1 MELRRIVAPVQS
13 PCGSIVRLMPNSIFS
28 RYRQGENR
36 VTATLLALLER
47 LGPEATETLLSTAV
61 EGGDET
67 VHLVRFRN
75 QPVGNKP
82 GVPDGQI
89 RASVNMLFETKVTP
103 RSVNYQQLTRH
114 LRGLDD
120 GSEVQRLYVLTP
132 DVSEPPALARLNDPR
147 VRWMSFLGIHRAI
160 EEFISEGGRVL
171 GERDEFLLRQFQLF
185 LQEEGLVGLSG
196 EVLVVPARSAY
207 EEYLEYSAYICQPG
221 RSFRNVEYMAFYRRR
236 QIEPE
241 VARVTGVRDQVE
253 FSDLFAAQ
261 LRKERSSFANELASL
276 IERVLRDGI
285 RQPGELF
292 KVMLLSGPDDPATD
306 HLSTPIRHLG
316 RSAWVQG
323 QRYVTLE
330 SLQQAETTDQL

>member
-1 MELRRIVAPVQS
+1 
-13 PCGSIVRLMPNSIFS
+13 MPNSIFS

-47 LGPEATETLLSTAV
+47 LGPEATETLLATAV

-67 VHLVRFRN
+67 VHLVKFRN
-75 QPVGNKP
+75 QPVGPKP

-89 RASVNMLFETKVTP
+89 RASVNMLFETKIAP
-103 RSVNYQQLTRH
+103 RSVNHQQLARH
-114 LRGLDD
+114 LRGFDDD

-132 DVSEPPALARLNDPR
+132 DVSEPPAIAKLIDPR

-196 EVLVVPARSAY
+196 EVLVVPARTAY

-221 RSFRNVEYMAFYRRR
+221 RSFRNVEHMAFYRRR

-241 VARVTGVRDQVE
+241 VPRVIGIRDQVE
-253 FSDLFAAQ
+253 FSDLFASQ
-261 LRKERSSFANELASL
+261 LRKERSSFANDLASL
-276 IERVLRDGI
+276 IERVLGDGI

-292 KVMLLSGPDDPATD
+292 KVILLSGPENPATE

-316 RSAWVQG
+316 RAAWVQG

-330 SLQQAETTDQL
+330 SLKHAVTTDLL